1 MEKIQLDC
9 DQYKL
14 YSPDSLNYITDEMHQ
29 ILLNSIEKYKNL
41 FNINCCKKIQINYF
55 DDLSKF
61 RNFIYELRG
70 ENKSLPEYAHG
81 TYDKG
86 MINAFISNNIKIDT
100 PLYKKKLYMAS
111 HELFHIMYM
120 EYALK
125 NDYSK
130 RIVWYDEGM
139 AQYMSG
145 EKDYLLNLESFK
157 EYYLKVK
164 ESTKIYPNLNELK
177 HGNSFCNADYN
188 GYDLSYLAIRYLS
201 EILTEK
207 EFKSLLGNYNQI
219 KIYGKNI
226 LNDIFI
232 YYDDI
237 FMSKIK

>member
-14 YSPDSLNYITDEMHQ
+14 YSPDSLNYITDEMHH
-29 ILLNSIEKYKNL
+29 ILLNSIKKYKNL
-41 FNINCCKKIQINYF
+41 FNIACYKKIQINYF
-55 DDLSKF
+55 DDLDKF

-70 ENKSLPEYAHG
+70 ENKSLPEYAQG
-81 TYDKG
+81 TYDAG
-86 MINAFISNNIKIDT
+86 MINAYISNNIKMDT

-120 EYALK
+120 EYILK

-145 EKDYLLNLESFK
+145 EKDYLLNLELFK

-164 ESTKIYPNLNELK
+164 ESTKIYPNLNELE
-177 HGNSFCNADYN
+177 HGNIFYNDDYN

-207 EFKSLLGNYNQI
+207 EFKNLLGNFDKI
-219 KIYGKNI
+219 KKYGENI
-226 LNDIFI
+226 LNDMFTF
-232 YYDDI
+232 YDEKI
-237 FMSKIK
+237 ISKVK

>member
-14 YSPDSLNYITDEMHQ
+14 YSPDSLNYITDEMHH

-41 FNINCCKKIQINYF
+41 FNIACYKKIQINYF

-61 RNFIYELRG
+61 RNFNDFLFLVHH
-70 ENKSLPEYAHG
+70 NFKNS
-81 TYDKG
+81 TV
-86 MINAFISNNIKIDT
+86 SNNIKMDT

-120 EYALK
+120 EYILK
-125 NDYSK
+125 KDYSK

-157 EYYLKVK
+157 DYYLKVK
-164 ESTKIYPNLNELK
+164 ESTKINPNLNELK
-177 HGNSFCNADYN
+177 HGNIFYNDDYN

-207 EFKSLLGNYNQI
+207 EFKNLLGNFDKI
-219 KIYGKNI
+219 KKYGENI
-226 LNDIFI
+226 LNDMFTF
-232 YYDDI
+232 YDEKI
-237 FMSKIK
+237 ISKVK